1 MNCPREQ
8 TSLATGKK
16 MRRVFRIKASDDAI
30 EKKRASEVIYAAFIT
45 GLVAAAGAGLTWFA
59 SNEST
64 KQVVAQSC
72 IQRIDN
78 QEMKIR
84 EKTEAFLGNIADLI
98 SRGSNKKLS
107 FDDSRP
113 DAEKVIRSG
122 FELIAYAP
130 PEMGHSALKV
140 TIAVQAMLNVES
152 KSDVDLVA
160 QQSQNAMTEWPNQ
173 FFKLMDEFRDQKAKC
188 QE

>member
-1 MNCPREQ
+1 
-8 TSLATGKK
+8 
-16 MRRVFRIKASDDAI
+16 MRRIFRLNTSGSTG
-30 EKKRASEVIYAAFIT
+30 EKSKTSEVIYAAIIT
-45 GLVAAAGAGLTWFA
+45 GLVASAGAVLTWY
-59 SNEST
+59 SSQEST
-64 KQVVAQSC
+64 KQAIAQNC

-107 FDDSRP
+107 FDESRA

-152 KSDVDLVA
+152 KTDVDLVA
-160 QQSQNAMTEWPNQ
+160 LQSQNAMTEWPNR
-173 FFKLMDEFRDQKAKC
+173 FFSLMEKYRDEKAKC
-188 QE
+188 QG